1 MTAVQMTE
9 AGKPAPVDF
18 RGRAGSCDH
27 SGAGTAAGLRERFL
41 VPVLGLCLLVATTA
55 YLMVF
60 TLLRQIGESVHAS
73 AASLSWI
80 TIAAVITGTVS
91 SALLPAL
98 GSVVGQRRLM
108 VGSLSCL
115 AVGSVLSASAP
126 DAGVLIAG
134 RVIASLGLAAAALS
148 IAIVREHRSG
158 PGLARALGG
167 IAAFEGVAAATG
179 FALGGAVEA
188 AARSDWRAVFLAM
201 AALSAVAGVL
211 AAVAIPDGP
220 ARVTDADER
229 RRTSTPATTIPATTI
244 PATTIPATTIPATT
258 IPATTMPAT
267 TIPATTTPAT
277 TTPAMAPSATKAPAA
292 SVPAASVAAAR
303 RHVDIPGAL
312 LLAFGLAAVLLP
324 VTEGNTWGWASP
336 RVTILLAV
344 AAILVAAW
352 AVTAVR
358 SADPLVR
365 LRILSRPGVAAGVVL
380 FLLTAATVAIVNLT
394 VPSFLEAPPA
404 AGYGAGASVLGAGL
418 DMLPFA
424 ATITIAGYLAGRLAQ
439 RVRPQ
444 VIAVAGLCLEAL
456 ALGLLAGFHH
466 SQGQVIV
473 LVAIFGAGHGALVAA
488 EFIAITRTVRAAD
501 AGAASGLGSA
511 VSGISG
517 AVATAVI
524 TAVLAG
530 RLIRAGHESLPA
542 VGGYDQA
549 WLCGAALAAVGAALT
564 AVLAIRSGRPE
575 EPRSVRYDAFDL
587 C

>member
-9 AGKPAPVDF
+9 AGKPAPVIFGERTGIDD
-18 RGRAGSCDH
+18 RAG
-27 SGAGTAAGLRERFL
+27 AAAGLRDRCL

-60 TLLRQIGESVHAS
+60 TLLGQIGESLHAS
-73 AASLSWI
+73 AATLSWI

-108 VGSLSCL
+108 AGSLGCL
-115 AVGSVLSASAP
+115 AVGSALSALAP
-126 DAGVLIAG
+126 DAAVLIAG
-134 RVIASLGLAAAALS
+134 RVIASLGLAAAGLS
-148 IAIVREHRSG
+148 IAIVREHRNG

-201 AALSAVAGVL
+201 AVLAAVAAVL
-211 AAVAIPDGP
+211 AAVAIPGGR
-220 ARVTDADER
+220 ACVTDGHEHRPMA
-229 RRTSTPATTIPATTI
+229 
-244 PATTIPATTIPATT
+244 
-258 IPATTMPAT
+258 MPAT
-267 TIPATTTPAT
+267 RVPAVRVPAVGAPAVGAPATGVAD
-277 TTPAMAPSATKAPAA
+277 ASIIAP
-292 SVPAASVAAAR
+292 R
-303 RHVDIPGAL
+303 RRVDILGAL

-336 RVTILLAV
+336 RVVILLAV
-344 AAILVAAW
+344 AGILLVAW

-365 LRILSRPGVAAGVVL
+365 LRILTRPGVAAGVIL
-380 FLLTAATVAIVNLT
+380 FLLTAATVGIVNLT
-394 VPSFLEAPPA
+394 VPPFLEAPPA
-404 AGYGAGASVLGAGL
+404 AGYGAGASVLRAGL

-424 ATITIAGYLAGRLAQ
+424 AAITIAGYLAGRLAQ

-444 VIAVAGLCLEAL
+444 AIAVAGLLVEAL

-466 SQGQVIV
+466 GEGQVIT

-488 EFIAITRTVRAAD
+488 EFIAITRTVHPAD
-501 AGAASGLGSA
+501 AGAAAGLGSA

-542 VGGYDQA
+542 AGGYAEA
-549 WLCGAALAAVGAALT
+549 WLCGAALAAAGVALT
-564 AVLAIRSGRPE
+564 AVLAKKSAGPE
-575 EPRSVRYDAFDL
+575 ETTVRSI
-587 C
+587 

>member
-9 AGKPAPVDF
+9 AGKPASIAFP
-18 RGRAGSCDH
+18 GRAGSGDQT
-27 SGAGTAAGLRERFL
+27 GAGTAAGLRERYL

-73 AASLSWI
+73 AAALSWI

-108 VGSLSCL
+108 VGTLSCL

-148 IAIVREHRSG
+148 IAIVREHRNG

-188 AARSDWRAVFLAM
+188 AARSDWRVVFLAM

-211 AAVAIPDGP
+211 AAVAIPDGL
-220 ARVTDADER
+220 ARVTDADE
-229 RRTSTPATTIPATTI
+229 
-244 PATTIPATTIPATT
+244 
-258 IPATTMPAT
+258 
-267 TIPATTTPAT
+267 
-277 TTPAMAPSATKAPAA
+277 
-292 SVPAASVAAAR
+292 R

-324 VTEGNTWGWASP
+324 VTEGNTWGWVSP
-336 RVTILLAV
+336 RVVILLAV
-344 AAILVAAW
+344 AAILLAAW

-456 ALGLLAGFHH
+456 ALGLLTGFHH
-466 SQGQVIV
+466 GQGQVIV

-488 EFIAITRTVRAAD
+488 EFIAITRTVHPAE

-517 AVATAVI
+517 AIATAVI

-542 VGGYDQA
+542 AGGYAQA

-564 AVLAIRSGRPE
+564 AVLAIKSGRPE

-587 C
+587 S

>member
-9 AGKPAPVDF
+9 AGKPAPIAF
-18 RGRAGSCDH
+18 PGRAGSGDQT
-27 SGAGTAAGLRERFL
+27 GAGTAAGLRERYL

-73 AASLSWI
+73 AAALSWI

-148 IAIVREHRSG
+148 IAIVREHRNG

-220 ARVTDADER
+220 ARVTDADAR
-229 RRTSTPATTIPATTI
+229 RRTS
-244 PATTIPATTIPATT
+244 
-258 IPATTMPAT
+258 MPAT
-267 TIPATTTPAT
+267 SMPAMAPSATKAPAAT
-277 TTPAMAPSATKAPAA
+277 MPAMAPSATKAPAA

-336 RVTILLAV
+336 RVVILLAV
-344 AAILVAAW
+344 AAILLAAW

-456 ALGLLAGFHH
+456 ALGLLTGFHH
-466 SQGQVIV
+466 GQGQVIV

-488 EFIAITRTVRAAD
+488 EFIAITRTVHPAD

-511 VSGISG
+511 VGGISG
-517 AVATAVI
+517 AIATAVI

-530 RLIRAGHESLPA
+530 RLIRAGHQSLPA
-542 VGGYDQA
+542 AGGYAQA

-564 AVLAIRSGRPE
+564 AVLAIRSTRPE
-575 EPRSVRYDAFDL
+575 EPRSVRYDGFDL
-587 C
+587 R

>member
-1 MTAVQMTE
+1 MTAAQMTE
-9 AGKPAPVDF
+9 ASKPAPVTF
-18 RGRAGSCDH
+18 GGRRGIDDQ
-27 SGAGTAAGLRERFL
+27 AGTATGMRDRCL

-60 TLLRQIGESVHAS
+60 TLLGQIGESLHAS
-73 AASLSWI
+73 PSTLTWL

-108 VGSLSCL
+108 AGSLGCL
-115 AVGSVLSASAP
+115 AAGSVLSAIAP

-158 PGLARALGG
+158 AALARALGG
-167 IAAFEGVAAATG
+167 IAAFEGAAAAAG
-179 FALGGAVEA
+179 FALGGAVEE

-211 AAVAIPDGP
+211 AAVTIPGGR
-220 ARVTDADER
+220 ARATEASER
-229 RRTSTPATTIPATTI
+229 RATAVPVTAVPAT
-244 PATTIPATTIPATT
+244 
-258 IPATTMPAT
+258 
-267 TIPATTTPAT
+267 
-277 TTPAMAPSATKAPAA
+277 
-292 SVPAASVAAAR
+292 R
-303 RHVDIPGAL
+303 RHIDIPGAL
-312 LLAFGLAAVLLP
+312 LLAFGLAAALLP
-324 VTEGNTWGWASP
+324 VTEGNTWGWNSP
-336 RVTILLAV
+336 RVIILLAV
-344 AAILVAAW
+344 AAVLLAAW

-365 LRILSRPGVAAGVVL
+365 LRILGRPGVAGGVFL
-380 FLLTAATVAIVNLT
+380 FLLTAATVGIINLT

-444 VIAVAGLCLEAL
+444 AIAVGGLCVEAL

-466 SQGQVIV
+466 GQGQVIT
-473 LVAIFGAGHGALVAA
+473 LVAVFGAGHGALVAA
-488 EFIAITRTVRAAD
+488 EFIAITRTVRPAD

-517 AVATAVI
+517 AVASAAI
-524 TAVLAG
+524 TVVLAG

-542 VGGYDQA
+542 AGGYAQA
-549 WLCGAALAAVGAALT
+549 WLCGAAVAAVGAVLT
-564 AVLAIRSGRPE
+564 AVLAKMATGPE
-575 EPRSVRYDAFDL
+575 ETTDRSI
-587 C
+587 

>member
-9 AGKPAPVDF
+9 AGKPPPVIV
-18 RGRAGSCDH
+18 GRR
-27 SGAGTAAGLRERFL
+27 TAIGDQAATAGLRDRCL
-41 VPVLGLCLLVATTA
+41 VPVLGVCLLVATTA

-60 TLLRQIGESVHAS
+60 TLLGQIGESLHAS
-73 AASLSWI
+73 AATLSWI
-80 TIAAVITGTVS
+80 TIAAVVTGTVS

-108 VGSLSCL
+108 AGSLGCL
-115 AVGSVLSASAP
+115 AVGSALSALAP
-126 DAGVLIAG
+126 DAGVVIAG

-179 FALGGAVEA
+179 FALGGVVEA

-201 AALSAVAGVL
+201 AALAAVAAVL
-211 AAVAIPDGP
+211 AAVVIPGGQ
-220 ARVTDADER
+220 ARG
-229 RRTSTPATTIPATTI
+229 
-244 PATTIPATTIPATT
+244 
-258 IPATTMPAT
+258 
-267 TIPATTTPAT
+267 
-277 TTPAMAPSATKAPAA
+277 AA
-292 SVPAASVAAAR
+292 SVIASRRRVDVA
-303 RHVDIPGAL
+303 GAL

-336 RVTILLAV
+336 RVVILLAV
-344 AAILVAAW
+344 AGILLAAW

-365 LRILSRPGVAAGVVL
+365 LRILTRPGVAAGVLL
-380 FLLTAATVAIVNLT
+380 FLLTAATVGIVNLT
-394 VPSFLEAPPA
+394 VPSFLEAPSA
-404 AGYGAGASVLGAGL
+404 AGYGAGASVLRAGL

-424 ATITIAGYLAGRLAQ
+424 AAITAAGYLAGRLAQ

-444 VIAVAGLCLEAL
+444 AIAVAGLLVEAF

-466 SQGQVIV
+466 GQEQVIT
-473 LVAIFGAGHGALVAA
+473 LVAIFGVGHGALVAA
-488 EFIAITRTVRAAD
+488 EFIAITGAVHPAE

-542 VGGYDQA
+542 AGGYAHA

-564 AVLAIRSGRPE
+564 TAAAIRSTGPQ
-575 EPRSVRYDAFDL
+575 EPRSVRYDALDL
-587 C
+587 R

>member
-9 AGKPAPVDF
+9 AGKPAPVIFGERTGIDD
-18 RGRAGSCDH
+18 RAG
-27 SGAGTAAGLRERFL
+27 AAAGLRDRCL

-60 TLLRQIGESVHAS
+60 TLLGQIGESLHAS
-73 AASLSWI
+73 AATLSWI

-108 VGSLSCL
+108 AGSLGCL
-115 AVGSVLSASAP
+115 AVGSALSALAP
-126 DAGVLIAG
+126 DAAVLIAG
-134 RVIASLGLAAAALS
+134 RVIASLGLAAAGLS

-201 AALSAVAGVL
+201 AVLAAVAAVL
-211 AAVAIPDGP
+211 AAVAIPGGR
-220 ARVTDADER
+220 ACVTDGHEHRPMA
-229 RRTSTPATTIPATTI
+229 
-244 PATTIPATTIPATT
+244 
-258 IPATTMPAT
+258 MPAT
-267 TIPATTTPAT
+267 RVPAVRVPAVGAPATG
-277 TTPAMAPSATKAPAA
+277 
-292 SVPAASVAAAR
+292 VAAASIIAPR
-303 RHVDIPGAL
+303 RRVDILGAL

-336 RVTILLAV
+336 RVVILLAV
-344 AAILVAAW
+344 AGILLVAW

-365 LRILSRPGVAAGVVL
+365 LRILTRPGVAAGVIL
-380 FLLTAATVAIVNLT
+380 FLLTAATVGIVNLT
-394 VPSFLEAPPA
+394 VPPFLEAPPA
-404 AGYGAGASVLGAGL
+404 AGYGAGASVLRAGL

-424 ATITIAGYLAGRLAQ
+424 AAITIAGYLAGRLGQ

-444 VIAVAGLCLEAL
+444 AIAVAGLLVEAL

-466 SQGQVIV
+466 GEGQVIT

-488 EFIAITRTVRAAD
+488 EFIAITRTVHPAD
-501 AGAASGLGSA
+501 AGAAAGLGSA

-542 VGGYDQA
+542 AGGYAEA
-549 WLCGAALAAVGAALT
+549 WLCGAALAAAGVALT
-564 AVLAIRSGRPE
+564 AVLAKKSAGPE
-575 EPRSVRYDAFDL
+575 ETTVRSI
-587 C
+587 